1 MLEPRLLNPSFPRK
15 EVKIIFFLVYTSF
28 IFKYGLGINLARMFM
43 KPVIAAFTMIIALS
57 FVENLFAAILLGIFV
72 YIAMLVVLRTID
84 NEDKRILSKIIKS
97 I

>member
-1 MLEPRLLNPSFPRK
+1 
-15 EVKIIFFLVYTSF
+15 
-28 IFKYGLGINLARMFM
+28 M